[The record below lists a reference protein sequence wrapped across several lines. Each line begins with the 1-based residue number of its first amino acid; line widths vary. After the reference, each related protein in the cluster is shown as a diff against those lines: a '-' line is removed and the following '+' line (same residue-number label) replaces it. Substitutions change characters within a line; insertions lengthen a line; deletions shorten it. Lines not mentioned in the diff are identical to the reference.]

1 MQPRRRLLIY
11 PPTREIPANPRG
23 SGSRSRLGRGET
35 GNLWPERLRGSVIS
49 PKKGT
54 YDMAKV
60 IGIDLGTTN
69 SCVAIMEGATPK
81 VIENAEGARTTP
93 SIVAFTDEGER
104 LVGQPAKRQA
114 VTNPERTFFA
124 IKRLIG
130 RTYDD
135 PMTQKDKGLVP
146 YTISRAGN
154 GDAWVEADGKTY
166 SPSQISAFILQKMK
180 ETAEAFIGQPVTQA
194 VITVPAY
201 FNDAQRQATK
211 DAGKIAG
218 LEVLRII
225 NEPTAAA
232 LAYGLDK
239 KKTGVVAVYDLGGG
253 TFDVSILEIGDGVF
267 EVKSTNGDTF
277 LGGEDFD
284 MRLVEYL
291 AEEFRKESGIDLKKD
306 KLALQRLKE
315 AAEKAKIELSSA
327 SQTEINLPYIT
338 ADASGPKHLTL
349 KLTRAKFEALV
360 DDLVQRTI
368 EPCRKALKDAGVTA
382 AEIDEVILVGGQSRM
397 PKVQEAVKQFFG
409 KEPHKGVN
417 PDEVVAIG
425 AAVQAGVLQGDVKD
439 VLLLDVTP
447 LSLGIETLGGVF
459 TRLIDRNTTIP
470 TKKSQVFSTAEDNQ
484 TAVTIRVFQGEREMA
499 ADNKLLGQFDL
510 VGLPPAPRGVPQVEV
525 TFDIDANG
533 IVNVSAKDKATGKEQ
548 QIRIQASGG
557 LSETDIEKMVKDAEA
572 HAADDKKRR
581 ELVETRNQAESLIH
595 QTEKSVADLGDKAA
609 AADKSAIEGAIAA
622 LKTEIASENV
632 EAIKAKTNDLMQLS
646 MKLGEAMYAA
656 EQGRAEADAEA
667 DAKKDDVIDADFREV
682 GDDDKKKRA

>member
-1 MQPRRRLLIY
+1 
-11 PPTREIPANPRG
+11 
-23 SGSRSRLGRGET
+23 
-35 GNLWPERLRGSVIS
+35 
-49 PKKGT
+49 
-54 YDMAKV
+54 MAKV

-69 SCVAIMEGATPK
+69 SCVAVMDGKNPK

-93 SIVAFTDEGER
+93 SMVAFADGGER

-114 VTNPERTFFA
+114 VTNPDGTLFA
-124 IKRLIG
+124 VKRLIG
-130 RTYDD
+130 RRYDD
-135 PMTQKDKGLVP
+135 PTVAKDKDLVP
-146 YTISRAGN
+146 YEIVKADN
-154 GDAWVEADGKTY
+154 GDAWVKVDGTDY

-180 ETAEAFIGQPVTQA
+180 ETAEAFLGETVEQA

-232 LAYGLDK
+232 LSYGLEKNDG
-239 KKTGVVAVYDLGGG
+239 KTIAVYDLGGG

-291 AEEFRKESGIDLKKD
+291 ADEFKKEQGIDLKAD

-315 AAEKAKIELSSA
+315 AAEKAKIELSS
-327 SQTEINLPYIT
+327 STQTEINLPFIT
-338 ADASGPKHLTL
+338 ADASGPKHLTM
-349 KLTRAKFEALV
+349 KLTRAKFESLV
-360 DDLVQRTI
+360 DDLVKRTVN
-368 EPCRKALKDAGVTA
+368 PMAAALKDAGLKA
-382 AEIDEVILVGGQSRM
+382 GDIDEVVLVGGMTRM
-397 PKVQEAVKQFFG
+397 PKVQETVQEFFG

-470 TKKSQVFSTAEDNQ
+470 TKKSQVFSTADDNQ
-484 TAVTIRVFQGEREMA
+484 SAVTIRVFQGEREMA
-499 ADNKLLGQFDL
+499 ADNKILGQFDL
-510 VGLPPAPRGVPQVEV
+510 VGIPPAPRGMPQIEV

-533 IVNVSAKDKATGKEQ
+533 IVSVSAKDKGTGKEQ

-557 LSETDIEKMVKDAEA
+557 LSDDDIDQMVKDAES
-572 HAADDKKRR
+572 HAEEDKKRR
-581 ELVETRNQAESLIH
+581 EVVEAKNQGEALVHSS
-595 QTEKSVADLGDKAA
+595 EKALEDYGDKVGEDDKKAIEDAIADLKTALEGDDKDAIDEKAQ
-609 AADKSAIEGAIAA
+609 A
-622 LKTEIASENV
+622 LATA
-632 EAIKAKTNDLMQLS
+632 S

-656 EQGRAEADAEA
+656 SQAEEEATAEADAAA
-667 DAKKDDVIDADFREV
+667 DAAHDDDVVDAEFEDV
-682 GDDDKKKRA
+682 DDDDQKKAS